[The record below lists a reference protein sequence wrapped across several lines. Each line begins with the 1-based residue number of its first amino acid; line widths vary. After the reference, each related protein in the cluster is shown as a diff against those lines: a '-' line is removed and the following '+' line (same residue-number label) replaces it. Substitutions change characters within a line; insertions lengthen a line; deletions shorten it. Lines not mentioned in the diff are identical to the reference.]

1 MKCICKLPKKMCVC
15 SKPEE
20 IARINGLIKKYC
32 VDCGNLIDIPAIE
45 PLERYFMRGNYCAR
59 CNINYAPGK
68 YFEGEEP
75 RRTYKDYLRAS
86 GYKVKE
92 DKKVEE
98 DVLVGVK
105 EGVDKFEDV
114 IISINNKEDENKN
127 ISIN

>member
-1 MKCICKLPKKMCVC
+1 
-15 SKPEE
+15 
-20 IARINGLIKKYC
+20 
-32 VDCGNLIDIPAIE
+32 
-45 PLERYFMRGNYCAR
+45 MRGNYCAR

-75 RRTYKDYLRAS
+75 HRTYKDYLRAA

-92 DKKVEE
+92 GKKVEE
-98 DVLVGVK
+98 DVLVGVEGGIE

-127 ISIN
+127 ISTN

>member
-1 MKCICKLPKKMCVC
+1 
-15 SKPEE
+15 
-20 IARINGLIKKYC
+20 
-32 VDCGNLIDIPAIE
+32 
-45 PLERYFMRGNYCAR
+45 
-59 CNINYAPGK
+59 
-68 YFEGEEP
+68 
-75 RRTYKDYLRAS
+75 LRAS